1 MALKPQPLVGQ
12 AFLEGRLDRYRDFLK
27 QTANAELLD
36 ASEDFCFEIT
46 SVETP
51 NLLLREVHTKG
62 QASNGYEQGDAF
74 FGLMLSHGPG
84 AFSTGAPLPAAPLP
98 PAPLLR
104 AHCSSPP
111 RLHWHLPNTRAVN
124 HHRDSQVTYL
134 RLEAAGLLR
143 HLALAGLSVAELAN
157 LQDRELPEA
166 LVQLITQLGPRL
178 EGALAADQPALV
190 EAFLAD
196 LCDQFQAMGLA
207 ASAKS
212 AAAFHVRDAIGR
224 LVADPSSP
232 PELADLSCA
241 LGLTPRAVQASFRSR
256 LGMAPMRW
264 LKLHQLSQLR
274 RLLCSSQ
281 HGDLTTDQLMG
292 SCGLMATR
300 SARESY
306 REVFGLT
313 PAEEQRRAQR
323 RLTSGGS
330 PPSSQQTTLQFHFP
344 STELAINALRQI
356 EEQRPPGQD
365 QPVMISIIAAI
376 PWLSRPPV
384 QNP

>member
-1 MALKPQPLVGQ
+1 MAVKPQPLVGQ

-27 QTANAELLD
+27 QTTNAELLD

-51 NLLLREVHTKG
+51 NLVVREVNTRG
-62 QASNGYEQGDAF
+62 QASNQYEQGDAF

-84 AFSTGAPLPAAPLP
+84 AFSTGAPLPPVPLS
-98 PAPLLR
+98 LCSR
-104 AHCSSPP
+104 SSPP
-111 RLHWHLPNTRAVN
+111 ALHWHLPNIRAVSN
-124 HHRDSQVTYL
+124 HRDARVTYL
-134 RLEAAGLLR
+134 RIEAAGLLR

-196 LCDQFQAMGLA
+196 LCDQFQAMGA
-207 ASAKS
+207 AAAAKS
-212 AAAFHVRDAIGR
+212 ASAFHVRDAIGL

-241 LGLTPRAVQASFRSR
+241 LGLTPRAVQANFRSR
-256 LGMAPMRW
+256 LGIAPMRW

-281 HGDLTTDQLMG
+281 HGDLALKQQE
-292 SCGLMATR
+292 SACGLMATR

-306 REVFGLT
+306 REVYGLT
-313 PAEEQRRAQR
+313 PAEDQHRVQRW
-323 RLTSGGS
+323 LTSRSS
-330 PPSSQQTTLQFHFP
+330 PPSSQQTTMQFLFP
-344 STELAINALRQI
+344 STELAIAALRQI
-356 EEQRPPGQD
+356 ENQRPPGQD
-365 QPVMISIIAAI
+365 QTVMISINAAI
-376 PWLSRPPV
+376 SWLSRPPF
-384 QNP
+384 QKP

>member
-1 MALKPQPLVGQ
+1 MAFKPQPLVGQ
-12 AFLEGRLDRYRDFLK
+12 AFLEGRLDCYRDFLK
-27 QTANAELLD
+27 QTTNAELLD

-51 NLLLREVHTKG
+51 NLVVREVHTKG

-84 AFSTGAPLPAAPLP
+84 AFSTGAPLPPAPLP
-98 PAPLLR
+98 PAPLSL
-104 AHCSSPP
+104 ASCSSPH
-111 RLHWHLPNTRAVN
+111 RLHWHLPNTRAVS

-157 LQDRELPEA
+157 LQDRDLPEA

-178 EGALAADQPALV
+178 EGAFAADQPALV

-196 LCDQFQAMGLA
+196 LCDQFRAMGA
-207 ASAKS
+207 AAAKS
-212 AAAFHVRDAIGR
+212 AAALHVRDAIGL
-224 LVADPSSP
+224 LVADLRSP
-232 PELADLSCA
+232 PALAELSGA

-274 RLLCSSQ
+274 GLLCSSQ
-281 HGDLTTDQLMG
+281 HGDLTTDRLKR
-292 SCGLMATR
+292 SCGLTATR
-300 SARESY
+300 STRESY
-306 REVFGLT
+306 REVYGFT

-323 RLTSGGS
+323 WVAPVSS
-330 PPSSQQTTLQFHFP
+330 PPSSHQTTMQFHFP
-344 STELAINALRQI
+344 STELAIHALRQI

-365 QPVMISIIAAI
+365 QPVMISIRASI
-376 PWLSRPPV
+376 PWLSRPPF
-384 QNP
+384 QDP

>member
-1 MALKPQPLVGQ
+1 
-12 AFLEGRLDRYRDFLK
+12 
-27 QTANAELLD
+27 
-36 ASEDFCFEIT
+36 
-46 SVETP
+46 
-51 NLLLREVHTKG
+51 
-62 QASNGYEQGDAF
+62 
-74 FGLMLSHGPG
+74 
-84 AFSTGAPLPAAPLP
+84 
-98 PAPLLR
+98 
-104 AHCSSPP
+104 
-111 RLHWHLPNTRAVN
+111 LHWHLPNTRAVN

-196 LCDQFQAMGLA
+196 LCSQFQAMGTA
-207 ASAKS
+207 AAKS
-212 AAAFHVRDAIGR
+212 AAALHVRDAIGL
-224 LVADPSSP
+224 LVADLRSP
-232 PELADLSCA
+232 PALADLSDA
-241 LGLTPRAVQASFRSR
+241 LGLTPRAVQANFRSR
-256 LGMAPMRW
+256 LGIAPMRW

-281 HGDLTTDQLMG
+281 HGDLTTEQLER

-306 REVFGLT
+306 REVYGLT

-323 RLTSGGS
+323 WVAPVSS
-330 PPSSQQTTLQFHFP
+330 PPSSHQTTMQFHFP
-344 STELAINALRQI
+344 STELAIDALRKI
-356 EEQRPPGQD
+356 EDQRPPGQG
-365 QPVMISIIAAI
+365 QSVIVSINATI
-376 PWLSRPPV
+376 PWLSPRPFQEP
-384 QNP
+384 